1 MEMPKSLS
9 PDEIKFYDRQIRLA
23 QCGLEGQ
30 LRLKQSKV
38 AVIGAGGLGS
48 SALHALALTGVG
60 HLVIFDFDRVSLSN
74 LHRQVLYRHSDL
86 GKIKVQVAKERLLE
100 LNPWL
105 ELTLYDQ
112 ALRRYSDLELLQD
125 VDLILDCTDRFAA
138 RANIAAICKD
148 LQVPHAYASISSTD
162 GQVALFYPQGACF
175 RCVFRDLPT
184 GGVIQS
190 CDQGGVMGVSP
201 MMIGAMQAQLAID
214 YLLSKRLQDSAQ
226 AKLSLI
232 STQDL
237 KVYDLDLA
245 QSSFCSLCN
254 PQKGVEKEQEVKQ
267 NEVTQYVEP
276 FPMPISTEEAYCR
289 IKNGWAPVI
298 VDVRDAEERNQG
310 YIENSIHREMTKLL
324 KILEG
329 FDVEALQNVDPEL
342 YQLLG
347 SGDILVYC
355 ARGPRAEKA
364 ARTLH
369 KVRQDQ
375 VFQQLLGLSTKNKN
389 ETYEL
394 VGGYSRWSEQVK

>member
-9 PDEIKFYDRQIRLA
+9 PDEIKFYDRQIKLA

-48 SALHALALTGVG
+48 SALNALALTGVG

-105 ELTLYDQ
+105 EITLYER
-112 ALRRYSDLELLQD
+112 ALRRYADLELLQD

-148 LQVPHAYASISSTD
+148 LQVPHAYASVSSTD

-201 MMIGAMQAQLAID
+201 MMIGAMQAQIAID
-214 YLLSKRLQDSAQ
+214 YLLLKRPKDTAQ

-237 KVYDLDLA
+237 RVYDLDLA

-254 PQKGVEKEQEVKQ
+254 PQKVSQEQETKQ
-267 NEVTQYVEP
+267 NKVTQYLEP
-276 FPMPISTEEAYCR
+276 FPIPMSTEEACFR
-289 IKNGWAPVI
+289 IKNGWNPVI
-298 VDVRDAEERNQG
+298 VDVRDTTERNQG
-310 YIENSIHREMTKLL
+310 YIENSIHREVTKLL

-329 FDVEALQNVDPEL
+329 FDAKSLQKADPEL
-342 YQLLG
+342 YQLLAAR
-347 SGDILVYC
+347 DTLVYC

-364 ARTLH
+364 ARALH
-369 KVRQDQ
+369 KVRQNQ
-375 VFQQLLGLSTKNKN
+375 VFHQSLGISIKNKN